1 MTDKERG
8 FWEACG
14 FVYFHS
20 NSGWVWVYP
29 DGQTQNIHLPSIN
42 SLDDLMK
49 YALPHYL
56 KVMEENHP
64 TWDEAGILGHL
75 FKAWLRYKKRTGYSL
90 DASLYEALCLALE
103 VEG

>member
-1 MTDKERG
+1 MTDKERR

-29 DGQTQNIHLPSIN
+29 DGQTQNIHLPNIN
-42 SLDDLMK
+42 SLDDLIK
-49 YALPHYL
+49 YGWDKTVEKIVKDTGLQPHQAKQAL
-56 KVMEENHP
+56 VIRWMERWVGDKP
-64 TWDEAGILGHL
+64 PAAAL
-75 FKAWLRYKKRTGYSL
+75 F
-90 DASLYEALCLALE
+90 EALCLALE